1 VRVIVE
7 GVEELVVERVEKMKE
22 MRTEF
27 TINEL
32 DKVIIED

>member
-1 VRVIVE
+1 
-7 GVEELVVERVEKMKE
+7 VEELVVERVEKTKE
-22 MRTEF
+22 MRMEL

>member
-22 MRTEF
+22 MRMEF